1 MSDLEY
7 IPIDCESKLGL
18 RAIALMLSGE
28 NFLSGCMSVGY
39 AVAIF

>member
-7 IPIDCESKLGL
+7 IPIDYKSILGL

-28 NFLSGCMSVGY
+28 KFLSGCVSVG
-39 AVAIF
+39 